1 MGVHGLWRLLDAS
14 GKPVPLESLEGK
26 ILAIGKFINISI
38 TFIYIGYKS

>member
-26 ILAIGKFINISI
+26 ILAIGKFINLSI
-38 TFIYIGYKS
+38 AFIY